1 MTRHCNATD
10 FHPER
15 RTVLAF
21 VVGENQLNEIE
32 DTLQKDII
40 DLGVKCVVLIDMAG
54 NILATRDDG
63 ARKHDIYSLAALA
76 AGNFGAVSAMAKI
89 IGEDEFS
96 LLFHKGKSEN
106 IHFSKVMDEFL
117 LVTIF
122 SNEVSLG
129 FLRLKVSEAV
139 AKISAALSA
148 PSDS

>member
-1 MTRHCNATD
+1 M
-10 FHPER
+10 
-15 RTVLAF
+15 AF

-32 DTLQKDII
+32 NTLQEDII

-63 ARKHDIYSLAALA
+63 AKKHDIYSLAALA

-122 SNEVSLG
+122 NNEVSLG

-139 AKISAALSA
+139 GKITAALS
-148 PSDS
+148 DSGDN

>member
-1 MTRHCNATD
+1 M
-10 FHPER
+10 
-15 RTVLAF
+15 AF

-32 DTLQKDII
+32 NTLQKDII

-139 AKISAALSA
+139 AKISNVLSE
-148 PSDS
+148 PVGG